1 MEESI
6 LPRILTLTLL
16 LVLSAF
22 FSACEAAFFSLTS
35 FQLKELK
42 EKKGRW
48 GLIANNLIEKPR
60 ELLITIYIGN
70 ELVNI
75 SVSVITTSIF
85 ITNLVI

>member
-1 MEESI
+1 LEESI
-6 LPRILTLTLL
+6 LPRILTLILL
-16 LVLSAF
+16 LILSAF

-48 GLIANNLIEKPR
+48 GLITSNLLEKPR

-75 SVSVITTSIF
+75 SESA
-85 ITNLVI
+85 